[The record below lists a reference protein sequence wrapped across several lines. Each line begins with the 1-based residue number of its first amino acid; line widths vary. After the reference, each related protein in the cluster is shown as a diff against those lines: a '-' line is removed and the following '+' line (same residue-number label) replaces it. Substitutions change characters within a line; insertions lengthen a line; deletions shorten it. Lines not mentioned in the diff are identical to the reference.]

1 MPIAFVVMVSLR
13 GKDAPPTVGSS
24 RLGVGY
30 YTEPIPPPDEFPRPV
45 VYGTHV
51 LPRRILFAIRSKLGD
66 TLISFQCVRAYADA
80 HPEDHVTLLTRAAY
94 ARLFTGEAGIR
105 VIGFDSRISMLAKL
119 VWLRLA
125 EPAYDILAVLWG
137 SGSPIRL
144 IGRYVNARRKIAW
157 SRRFAPEI
165 FEEAT
170 LPADHFLVDP
180 AASTI
185 RAFDPAFLP
194 PVALDIPNLSS
205 RYRASRDK
213 TAIGVVPVADEARR
227 NLDAPALAQLLS
239 EVRRRHPDAPIR
251 VFINPGNGG
260 ANALIEMEMPA
271 GCELRTFRDLTALVG
286 EYMQLAHWIGTDT
299 GLYHLAV
306 SMGVPATVFFGPT
319 QPHKII
325 MPAQPGTRVWR
336 LDVLGDS
343 HCDEKACKRPLC
355 LHAAVAAWCASPSAT
370 RIEDTPAGCPLRLSA
385 PEDQARLRDASPK

>member
-1 MPIAFVVMVSLR
+1 MSGL
-13 GKDAPPTVGSS
+13 
-24 RLGVGY
+24 LGY
-30 YTEPIPPPDEFPRPV
+30 YTSRLQPLTSCIARCCPHGLIRNFD
-45 VYGTHV
+45 

-80 HPEDHVTLLTRAAY
+80 HPDDHVTLLTRTAY
-94 ARLFTGEAGIR
+94 ARLFAGESGIR
-105 VIGFDSRISMLAKL
+105 VIGFDSRIGMLAKL
-119 VWLRLA
+119 LWLRVT
-125 EPAYDILAVLWG
+125 EPAFDILAVLWG

-180 AASTI
+180 AACTI
-185 RAFDPAFLP
+185 RAFDPEFAA
-194 PVALDIPNLSS
+194 PVALDIPKLSS
-205 RYRASRDK
+205 RYRSNHDN
-213 TAIGVVPVADEARR
+213 TAIGVVPIADEARR
-227 NLDAPALAQLLS
+227 NLDAPALTQLLS
-239 EVRRRHPDAPIR
+239 EVRRRHPDAPVR

-260 ANALIEMEMPA
+260 ADALIAMQMPA
-271 GCELRTFRDLTALVG
+271 GCEIRAFRDLTALVG
-286 EYMQLAHWIGTDT
+286 EYMQLAHWVGTDT

-306 SMGVPATVFFGPT
+306 SIGIPATVFFGPT

-325 MPAQPGTRVWR
+325 MPAQPKAKVWR
-336 LDVLGDS
+336 LEVLADS

-355 LHAAVAAWCASPSAT
+355 LHAAVAAWCGNPAAT

-385 PEDQARLRDASPK
+385 PEALLRLRDASPA